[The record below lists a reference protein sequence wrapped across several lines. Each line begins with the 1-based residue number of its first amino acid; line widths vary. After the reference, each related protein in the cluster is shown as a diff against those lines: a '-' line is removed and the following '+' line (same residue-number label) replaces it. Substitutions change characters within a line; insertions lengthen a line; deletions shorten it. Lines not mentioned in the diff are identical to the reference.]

1 MRKSSSSSS
10 QTIKLPLQLASL
22 IHGEAGTFLV
32 ESTEAVADAEAE
44 VEDASFNHD
53 DDEIE
58 ISGSNNGTTKRK
70 RGQNGDEDHCDTT
83 VGATTASRHQ
93 ATIVQPQKAQNSL
106 NVVISAAQNR
116 HTKELG
122 SYIRTVCM
130 RMGFVQ

>member
-1 MRKSSSSSS
+1 MRKSSSSGS

-32 ESTEAVADAEAE
+32 ESTEAAAEAE
-44 VEDASFNHD
+44 GGEESTDVMDNG
-53 DDEIE
+53 DEME
-58 ISGSNNGTTKRK
+58 MMSSSSSSAPMTSKRK
-70 RGQNGDEDHCDTT
+70 RGQCNNEDSCT
-83 VGATTASRHQ
+83 TTA
-93 ATIVQPQKAQNSL
+93 TPPVQSQKAQQNSL

-122 SYIRTVCM
+122 SYVRTVCM